1 MSSGFRQLV
10 FKNNSGILQRS
21 SLRNKLFS
29 SDGISHLVTV
39 LFHGVQCFCFGCKLR
54 EEWRPVKI
62 PYWPYGAQL
71 SSNIETFSLDR
82 RRSSTTVCRF

>member
-39 LFHGVQCFCFGCKLR
+39 LFHGVQCFCFDCKLR
-54 EEWRPVKI
+54 EEWRPVNL
-62 PYWPYGAQL
+62 GFFVAV
-71 SSNIETFSLDR
+71 SLLA
-82 RRSSTTVCRF
+82 TVLAIWCATL